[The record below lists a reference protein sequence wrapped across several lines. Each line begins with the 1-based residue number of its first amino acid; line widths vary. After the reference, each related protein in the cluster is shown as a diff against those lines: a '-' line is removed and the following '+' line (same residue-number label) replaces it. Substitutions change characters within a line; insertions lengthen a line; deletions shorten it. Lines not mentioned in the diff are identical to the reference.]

1 MLEAKKLLSV
11 HRAMNLYFT
20 LPPSF
25 SVEQTAKTLNLHE
38 RIHVVILP
46 TIKSTTDPSTTLVNP
61 YKDQTTAMSISSLD
75 MVDVFLSTLRSD
87 RPDGL
92 FTTVVCDE
100 HDVCLGLVYSNAES
114 IRAAIVEEKGIYWSR
129 SRGGL
134 WRKGDTS
141 GMHQELLSI
150 AVDCDGDALRF
161 SVVQHG
167 YPPSFCH
174 LNTRTCWG
182 HEHGI
187 YKLQSILQDRLRSAP
202 PGSYTK
208 RLFDDQSFLQKKLL
222 EEAQELMEA
231 TDPDH
236 IAAEAADVM
245 YFMMTRCVA
254 GGVTLRDIEHHLD
267 KRTLKVTH
275 IAFNCFAS
283 RQITLSVFVLIE
295 SRLRDT

>member
-1 MLEAKKLLSV
+1 MSV
-11 HRAMNLYFT
+11 YFT
-20 LPPSF
+20 LASSCNLSQVANVA
-25 SVEQTAKTLNLHE
+25 SVSES
-38 RIHVVILP
+38 IHPVIIP
-46 TIKSTTDPSTTLVNP
+46 HSTRNDAEYLFQNP
-61 YKDQTTAMSISSLD
+61 YQNLTIASRVVQLD
-75 MVDVFLSTLRSD
+75 LIDAFVSTIRTD

-100 HDVCLGLVYSNAES
+100 HDVCLGLVYSNQES
-114 IRAAIVEEKGIYWSR
+114 IRAAVIEGRGIYFSR

-141 GMHQELLSI
+141 GMHQDLLCI
-150 AVDCDGDALRF
+150 RADCDGDALRF

-167 YPPSFCH
+167 QPAAFCH

-182 HEHGI
+182 AEHGI
-187 YKLQSILQDRLRSAP
+187 YKLQAILQDRLRSAP

-231 TDPDH
+231 TEPDH
-236 IAAEAADVM
+236 IAAEAADVL

-254 GGVTLRDIEHHLD
+254 GGVNLRDIEHHLD
-267 KRTLKVTH
+267 KRTLKVK
-275 IAFNCFAS
+275 
-283 RQITLSVFVLIE
+283 
-295 SRLRDT
+295 